1 MKLWPFPKRA
11 PKAPASSV
19 PAAAPVSPVPS
30 PVPAEALPEALSF
43 APPASPAPV
52 PQEAA
57 PAPAEP
63 ACVAAEEAPAPEHAP
78 PCPSGPEASSRSAEE
93 AQPVCVL
100 SAGEAVRYR
109 EFLRRKR
116 EAPVCV
122 LSAGEAV
129 RYREFLRRKR
139 EAETALMLHRL
150 VADLTSVSDR
160 ATLRAG
166 VEGAVRLGAFGVL
179 VTPDKLPPVRKLLK
193 EGGKGAQRGDQNSTD
208 APRLFVLVGGT
219 GETLPAVKKYEV
231 KKAVR
236 LGADALV
243 FVPSVMLFRGGTV
256 QAVRREWRP
265 VLRAAGKRG
274 VFVALTDPSLTRE
287 EALFGV
293 RAAEKAGASGA
304 FRRACRRKGGRF
316 GRRRPRRGRPCFGS
330 LPRGRV
336 PRVRAGRRERR
347 RARAPLQGGR
357 GACVHGAAGAHRKR
371 ARSPGG
377 GGYWRMSGCIVFR
390 DGEGPAPRA
399 FLGQKARG
407 ASKKIQLGRRRR
419 GKFLVLGAFFCYNR
433 GQRSRMR

>member
-11 PKAPASSV
+11 PKAPVSSV

-30 PVPAEALPEALSF
+30 PVPAEALSEASSF
-43 APPASPAPV
+43 APPVSPAPV
-52 PQEAA
+52 
-57 PAPAEP
+57 PAEP

-116 EAPVCV
+116 EA
-122 LSAGEAV
+122 
-129 RYREFLRRKR
+129 
-139 EAETALMLHRL
+139 ETALMLHRL

-160 ATLRAG
+160 ASLRAG

-208 APRLFVLVGGT
+208 APRLFALVGGT

-274 VFVALTDPSLTRE
+274 VFVALTDPSLKRE
-287 EALFGV
+287 ETLFGV
-293 RAAEKAGASGA
+293 RAAEKAGASGVVVRGEADLVSAA
-304 FRRACRRKGGRF
+304 FREAA
-316 GRRRPRRGRPCFGS
+316 S
-330 LPRGRV
+330 LV
-336 PRVRAGRRERR
+336 CA
-347 RARAPLQGGR
+347 QGAENAEGL
-357 GACVHGAAGAHRKR
+357 ALLCKAGAGHVFTAQPGRIAKEL
-371 ARSPGG
+371 ARQAGEALGG
-377 GGYWRMSGCIVFR
+377 
-390 DGEGPAPRA
+390 
-399 FLGQKARG
+399 
-407 ASKKIQLGRRRR
+407 
-419 GKFLVLGAFFCYNR
+419 
-433 GQRSRMR
+433 

>member
-11 PKAPASSV
+11 PKIPASSV

-30 PVPAEALPEALSF
+30 PVPAEALSEASSF
-43 APPASPAPV
+43 APPVSPAPV
-52 PQEAA
+52 
-57 PAPAEP
+57 PAEP

-78 PCPSGPEASSRSAEE
+78 LCPSGPEASSRSAEE
-93 AQPVCVL
+93 AQ
-100 SAGEAVRYR
+100 
-109 EFLRRKR
+109 
-116 EAPVCV
+116 PVCV

-160 ATLRAG
+160 ASLRSG

-208 APRLFVLVGGT
+208 ALRLFVLVGGT

-274 VFVALTDPSLTRE
+274 VFVALTDPSLKRE
-287 EALFGV
+287 ETLFGV
-293 RAAEKAGASGA
+293 RAAEKAGASGVVVRGEADLVSAA
-304 FRRACRRKGGRF
+304 FREAA
-316 GRRRPRRGRPCFGS
+316 S
-330 LPRGRV
+330 LV
-336 PRVRAGRRERR
+336 CA
-347 RARAPLQGGR
+347 QGAENAEGL
-357 GACVHGAAGAHRKR
+357 ALLCKAGAGHVFAAQPGRIAKEL
-371 ARSPGG
+371 ARQAGESLGG
-377 GGYWRMSGCIVFR
+377 
-390 DGEGPAPRA
+390 
-399 FLGQKARG
+399 
-407 ASKKIQLGRRRR
+407 
-419 GKFLVLGAFFCYNR
+419 
-433 GQRSRMR
+433 

>member
-19 PAAAPVSPVPS
+19 PAAAPAVS
-30 PVPAEALPEALSF
+30 AEAFPEAVSF

-57 PAPAEP
+57 PVPAEP

-78 PCPSGPEASSRSAEE
+78 PRPSGPEASSRSAEE
-93 AQPVCVL
+93 AQ
-100 SAGEAVRYR
+100 
-109 EFLRRKR
+109 
-116 EAPVCV
+116 PVCV

-160 ATLRAG
+160 ASLRSG

-208 APRLFVLVGGT
+208 ALRLFVLVGGT

-265 VLRAAGKRG
+265 VLRAAGRKE
-274 VFVALTDPSLTRE
+274 VFVALTDPRLKRE
-287 EALFGV
+287 EVLSGA
-293 RAAEKAGASGA
+293 RAAEKARAFGVVVRGEPETAAAVAKAVGRLAVCADGAEN
-304 FRRACRRKGGRF
+304 GGQ
-316 GRRRPRRGRPCFGS
+316 
-330 LPRGRV
+330 LD
-336 PRVRAGRRERR
+336 
-347 RARAPLQGGR
+347 LLLK
-357 GACVHGAAGAHRKR
+357 AGAGHVFTAQTGRIAKEL
-371 ARSPGG
+371 ARQAGESLGG
-377 GGYWRMSGCIVFR
+377 
-390 DGEGPAPRA
+390 
-399 FLGQKARG
+399 
-407 ASKKIQLGRRRR
+407 
-419 GKFLVLGAFFCYNR
+419 
-433 GQRSRMR
+433 

>member
-11 PKAPASSV
+11 PKIPASSV

-30 PVPAEALPEALSF
+30 PVPAEALSEASSF
-43 APPASPAPV
+43 APPVSPAPV
-52 PQEAA
+52 
-57 PAPAEP
+57 PAEP

-116 EAPVCV
+116 EA
-122 LSAGEAV
+122 
-129 RYREFLRRKR
+129 
-139 EAETALMLHRL
+139 ETALMLHRL

-160 ATLRAG
+160 ASLRSG

-208 APRLFVLVGGT
+208 ALRLFVLVGGT

-274 VFVALTDPSLTRE
+274 VFVALTDPSLKRE
-287 EALFGV
+287 ETLFGV
-293 RAAEKAGASGA
+293 RAAEKAGASGVVVRGEADLVSAA
-304 FRRACRRKGGRF
+304 FREAA
-316 GRRRPRRGRPCFGS
+316 S
-330 LPRGRV
+330 LV
-336 PRVRAGRRERR
+336 CA
-347 RARAPLQGGR
+347 QGAENAEGL
-357 GACVHGAAGAHRKR
+357 ALLCKAGAGHVFTAQPGRIAKEL
-371 ARSPGG
+371 ARQAGEALGG
-377 GGYWRMSGCIVFR
+377 
-390 DGEGPAPRA
+390 
-399 FLGQKARG
+399 
-407 ASKKIQLGRRRR
+407 
-419 GKFLVLGAFFCYNR
+419 
-433 GQRSRMR
+433 

>member
-11 PKAPASSV
+11 PKIPASSV

-30 PVPAEALPEALSF
+30 PVPAEALSEASSF
-43 APPASPAPV
+43 APPVSPAPV
-52 PQEAA
+52 
-57 PAPAEP
+57 PAEP

-116 EAPVCV
+116 EA
-122 LSAGEAV
+122 
-129 RYREFLRRKR
+129 
-139 EAETALMLHRL
+139 ETALMLHRL

-160 ATLRAG
+160 ASLRAG

-208 APRLFVLVGGT
+208 APRLFALVGGT

-274 VFVALTDPSLTRE
+274 VFVALTDPSLKRE
-287 EALFGV
+287 ETLFGV
-293 RAAEKAGASGA
+293 RAAEKAGASGVVVRGEADLVSAA
-304 FRRACRRKGGRF
+304 FREAA
-316 GRRRPRRGRPCFGS
+316 S
-330 LPRGRV
+330 LV
-336 PRVRAGRRERR
+336 CA
-347 RARAPLQGGR
+347 QGAENAEGL
-357 GACVHGAAGAHRKR
+357 ALLCKAGAGHVFTAQPGRIAKEL
-371 ARSPGG
+371 ARQAGESLGG
-377 GGYWRMSGCIVFR
+377 
-390 DGEGPAPRA
+390 
-399 FLGQKARG
+399 
-407 ASKKIQLGRRRR
+407 
-419 GKFLVLGAFFCYNR
+419 
-433 GQRSRMR
+433 

>member
-19 PAAAPVSPVPS
+19 PAAAPAVFM
-30 PVPAEALPEALSF
+30 EALPEAVSF

-57 PAPAEP
+57 PVPAEP

-78 PCPSGPEASSRSAEE
+78 PCPSGPEASPRSAEE
-93 AQPVCVL
+93 AQ
-100 SAGEAVRYR
+100 S
-109 EFLRRKR
+109 
-116 EAPVCV
+116 VCV

-160 ATLRAG
+160 ASLRAG

-179 VTPDKLPPVRKLLK
+179 VTPDKLPLVRKLLK
-193 EGGKGAQRGDQNSTD
+193 EGGKGGQPAAQTAAQPAAQASAQTSAQLG
-208 APRLFVLVGGT
+208 AGVPRLFALVGGT

-274 VFVALTDPSLTRE
+274 VFVALTDPSLKRE
-287 EALFGV
+287 ETLFGV
-293 RAAEKAGASGA
+293 RAAEKAGASGVVVRGEADLVSAA
-304 FRRACRRKGGRF
+304 FREAA
-316 GRRRPRRGRPCFGS
+316 S
-330 LPRGRV
+330 LV
-336 PRVRAGRRERR
+336 CA
-347 RARAPLQGGR
+347 QGAENAEGL
-357 GACVHGAAGAHRKR
+357 ALLCKAGAGHVFTAQPGRIAKEL
-371 ARSPGG
+371 ARQAEEALGG
-377 GGYWRMSGCIVFR
+377 
-390 DGEGPAPRA
+390 
-399 FLGQKARG
+399 
-407 ASKKIQLGRRRR
+407 
-419 GKFLVLGAFFCYNR
+419 
-433 GQRSRMR
+433 